1 MNSYPVQANSLVSQD
16 PQAQAQSSAA
26 PNRPALNGTAHVSAL
41 PQDTVTL
48 SSSSKTE
55 RTATGEALATNA
67 TPNKPAAH
75 THPLANSPQKG

>member
-16 PQAQAQSSAA
+16 PQAQSSAV
-26 PNRPALNGTAHVSAL
+26 PNRPALNGTPHVSAL

-48 SSSSKTE
+48 SSASKAE
-55 RTATGEALATNA
+55 QAASGEALATNA

-75 THPLANSPQKG
+75 TNQLVNSPPKG